1 MDQKTFNII
10 AGVIFALVA
19 LFHLLRVAMG
29 WPAVIGG
36 WAVPMWVSWIALVVT
51 AGLSYFGLSLAMRR

>member
-19 LFHLLRVAMG
+19 LFHLLRVFMG
-29 WPAVIGG
+29 WPAAIGG
-36 WAVPMWVSWIALVVT
+36 WTLPMWVSWIALVVT
-51 AGLSYFGLSLAMRR
+51 AGLSYFGLSLAMRH